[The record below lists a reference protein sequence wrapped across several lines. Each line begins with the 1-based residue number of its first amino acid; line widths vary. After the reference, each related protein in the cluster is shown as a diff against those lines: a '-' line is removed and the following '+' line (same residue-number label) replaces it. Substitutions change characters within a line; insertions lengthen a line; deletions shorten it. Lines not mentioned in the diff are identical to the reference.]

1 MYKKRHVDNHLE
13 YLQVSLIPQ
22 TQYHSEMEVL
32 LTWTSRARGPMLR
45 PMRLLPRPTP
55 TLSHGLMPSKFSE
68 DCPCTLASS
77 LWTHFT
83 LILWK
88 LTIFFSGLRT
98 YSRRNTSTFKGSPFK
113 PIIVYVAAPEM
124 SSAWTCTPSSIIP
137 QQKSLANN
145 QLESEIYGV
154 WHHVRQAQDLF
165 TIDIHCR
172 DRGEACPGGDL
183 NTWTRASKW

>member
-1 MYKKRHVDNHLE
+1 
-13 YLQVSLIPQ
+13 
-22 TQYHSEMEVL
+22 MEVL
-32 LTWTSRARGPMLR
+32 LIWASRARGPMLR

-68 DCPCTLASS
+68 DCYSISCPCTLTSS

-83 LILWK
+83 LIWK
-88 LTIFFSGLRT
+88 LRLCFSGLRT
-98 YSRRNTSTFKGSPFK
+98 CSRRSTSTFKGSPFK

-124 SSAWTCTPSSIIP
+124 SSAWTWTPPSIIP

-145 QLESEIYGV
+145 QLESEIYGM

-172 DRGEACPGGDL
+172 DRGEACPGVDS

>member
-13 YLQVSLIPQ
+13 YLQVGLVPQ
-22 TQYHSEMEVL
+22 TRYQSEMEVL

-68 DCPCTLASS
+68 DCPCTLTSS

-88 LTIFFSGLRT
+88 LTLCFFSGLRT
-98 YSRRNTSTFKGSPFK
+98 YSRRNISTFKGSPFK

-124 SSAWTCTPSSIIP
+124 SSAYLDTILNYPSAEVSC
-137 QQKSLANN
+137 QQSAWIWDIWDVTSC
-145 QLESEIYGV
+145 QTGSGPIYH
-154 WHHVRQAQDLF
+154 WYTLQR
-165 TIDIHCR
+165 
-172 DRGEACPGGDL
+172 
-183 NTWTRASKW
+183 

>member
-1 MYKKRHVDNHLE
+1 
-13 YLQVSLIPQ
+13 
-22 TQYHSEMEVL
+22 MEVYL
-32 LTWTSRARGPMLR
+32 CTWASRARGPMLR

-68 DCPCTLASS
+68 DCPCTLTSS

-88 LTIFFSGLRT
+88 LTLCFSGLRT
-98 YSRRNTSTFKGSPFK
+98 YSRKNTSTFKGSPFK

-124 SSAWTCTPSSIIP
+124 SSAYLYTILHY

-145 QLESEIYGV
+145 QLESEICGM

-172 DRGEACPGGDL
+172 DRGEACPGGDS

>member
-1 MYKKRHVDNHLE
+1 
-13 YLQVSLIPQ
+13 
-22 TQYHSEMEVL
+22 
-32 LTWTSRARGPMLR
+32 MLR

-68 DCPCTLASS
+68 DCPCTLTSS

-83 LILWK
+83 RYLMKTNTL
-88 LTIFFSGLRT
+88 FFSGLRT

-124 SSAWTCTPSSIIP
+124 SSAYLYTILHYPSAEVSC
-137 QQKSLANN
+137 QQSAW
-145 QLESEIYGV
+145 IWDFWM

-172 DRGEACPGGDL
+172 DRGEACPGGDS
-183 NTWTRASKW
+183 NTWTRA